1 MIDRPEPAQRL
12 VSNLE
17 QGNEEKGESWC
28 LKDKELEHMAAI

>member
-1 MIDRPEPAQRL
+1 MIDRPELAQRL

-17 QGNEEKGESWC
+17 QGNEEKGGSWC